1 MSWLNWID
9 PWSGAILAACVLPP
23 LILLYFLKLRRRTQP
38 IACTLLWKKSV
49 EDLRANAPFQR
60 LRKSL
65 LLLLQLI
72 ALIMLALAL
81 MQPQLKAGGKRGG
94 RVVIMIDN
102 SASMNAID
110 TEDKRSRLTIA
121 KEEAKKLVELLDS
134 GGLFGGGSDEV
145 MVIAFNESASVLS
158 NFTSVRSQL
167 INAIDSIPPTDRK
180 SSIDEALKL
189 ARAHT
194 TITNPDDP
202 NVEIITGQ
210 AAFEIFTDGQIPDFA
225 EQANRGEA
233 LTYHAVGTES
243 PDNVS
248 FSSVAV
254 ERPFDRP
261 GEVQVFAGL
270 LNFNSNDVVCTVQM
284 SVDGNVLDGNWIR
297 DVEIAGASIDPS
309 TGQLVPGR
317 SNVIFGPF
325 PQVRDSVIEVANLR
339 DDALASDNRAV
350 LVTPPTK
357 NYRVAVVGARSFLL
371 DVALDGMRLRDVE
384 QLSAAQF
391 AERAKDGPLEEYDVI
406 ILEDVEAEALPPG
419 RYLAF
424 ATPLPLEGF
433 DLISEGDGMFIPAA
447 DQDHPVMR
455 YVSLDNLVIGKY
467 RRLAES
473 DRFRILADGS
483 VGREII
489 PAIVEFERPGVNV
502 VWLAFNH
509 FDTNWFTNQSF
520 VIFLY
525 NAIDYLGTVGEAFA
539 QQDLAPG
546 QPITTRLSST
556 AQNLTMRLPNGTAE
570 NIQGA
575 DPTSLAWSRTAL
587 AGLYTLSWREGE
599 QQMQRQFAINQF
611 SEQESDLRRSDLKWG
626 GEIVAASGENGGV
639 QTPLWPWALGFCLAV
654 LMFEWWVYHRKTFI

>member
-1 MSWLNWID
+1 MSWLNWLD
-9 PWSGAILAACVLPP
+9 PTSGAILAAAVIPP

-102 SASMNAID
+102 SASMNATD
-110 TEDKRSRLTIA
+110 TDDGRTRLTVA
-121 KEEAKKLVELLDS
+121 KDEAKKLVELLDS

-145 MVIAFNESASVLS
+145 MIIAFNESANVLS

-167 INAIDSIPPTDRK
+167 LSAIDSIQPTDRR

-210 AAFEIFTDGQIPDFA
+210 AAFEMFTDGQIPDFA
-225 EQANRGEA
+225 SQANRGEL
-233 LTYHAVGTES
+233 LTYHAVGTDE
-243 PDNVS
+243 PDNVA

-261 GEVQVFAGL
+261 GDVQVFAGL
-270 LNFNSNDVVCTVQM
+270 LNFNRYEVTCTVQM

-297 DVEIAGASIDPS
+297 DVEIAPATDDPA

-317 SNVIFGPF
+317 SNVVFGPF
-325 PQVRDSVIEVANLR
+325 AQVRDAVIEVANLR
-339 DDALASDNRAV
+339 EDALSTDNRAV

-371 DVALDGMRLRDVE
+371 EVALDGMRLRDVQ
-384 QLSAAQF
+384 QLTAAQF
-391 AERAKDGPLEEYDVI
+391 LARAQEGPLEEFDVI
-406 ILEDVEAEALPPG
+406 ILENVEPDVLPPG

-424 ATPLPLEGF
+424 ASPLPLDGF
-433 DLISEGDGMFIPAA
+433 ELISEGDGMFIPAT

-455 YVSLDNLVIGKY
+455 YVSLDNLVVGNF
-467 RRLAES
+467 RRLGES
-473 DRFRILADGS
+473 DRLRILADGS
-483 VGREII
+483 VGREIV
-489 PAIVEFERPGVNV
+489 PAIVEFEQPGLNV

-509 FDTNWFTNQSF
+509 FDSNWFTNQSF

-546 QPITTRLSST
+546 QPITTRLPAAASALS
-556 AQNLTMRLPNGTAE
+556 MRLPNETIE
-570 NIQGA
+570 TIVGA
-575 DPTSLAWSRTAL
+575 DPTSMAFSRTHL
-587 AGLYTLSWREGE
+587 AGLYTLTWSEGQE
-599 QQMQRQFAINQF
+599 QFTRQFAINQF
-611 SEQESDLRRSDLKWG
+611 SERESDIRRSDLKWG
-626 GEIVAASGENGGV
+626 GEVIAATAESAGV
-639 QTPLWPWALGFCLAV
+639 QTPLWPWAIGFCLAV
-654 LMFEWWVYHRKTFI
+654 LMLEWWVYHRKTFI